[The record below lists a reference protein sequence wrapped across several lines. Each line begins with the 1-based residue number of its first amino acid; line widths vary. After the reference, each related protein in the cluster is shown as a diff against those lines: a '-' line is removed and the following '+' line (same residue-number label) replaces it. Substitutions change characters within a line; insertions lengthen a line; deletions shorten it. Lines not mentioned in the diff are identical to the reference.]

1 MGGGLSAG
9 YIVKLSRD
17 GHFRLGAMAS
27 FGALTTK
34 YDPYVWGNPITGEA
48 DGKYYYDYKG
58 TASKFKKRNRVF
70 TWMGPTNLGVQLT
83 YDLIYR
89 KREKGGQL

>member
-1 MGGGLSAG
+1 
-9 YIVKLSRD
+9 
-17 GHFRLGAMAS
+17 MAS
-27 FGALTTK
+27 FGAFTTK